1 MKVKLADGKVKL
13 ADPTTIWDV
22 SLDPKG
28 PLLSWGGG
36 RREKS

>member
-1 MKVKLADGKVKL
+1 MKVKLADGSARL
-13 ADPTTIWDV
+13 ETIWDV